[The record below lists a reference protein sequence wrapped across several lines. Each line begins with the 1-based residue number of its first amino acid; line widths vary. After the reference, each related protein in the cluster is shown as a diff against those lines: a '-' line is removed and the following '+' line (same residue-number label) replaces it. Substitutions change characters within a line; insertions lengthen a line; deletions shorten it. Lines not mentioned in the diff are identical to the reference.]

1 MADMMA
7 SGQVGLLLSPKWQL
21 SSSHVYPTIGRTKGF
36 YFILFSSHIRRMDYF
51 PPSVNV
57 AAEHVI
63 ILMMLSHTK
72 RNVYGARQ
80 VKSGQVRFSV

>member
-36 YFILFSSHIRRMDYF
+36 LFYIIFITYPSDGLFSTLRQRGC
-51 PPSVNV
+51 
-57 AAEHVI
+57 
-63 ILMMLSHTK
+63 
-72 RNVYGARQ
+72 GARHHPYDAFPYKTKMFMGL
-80 VKSGQVRFSV
+80 VRSGQVRFSV